1 MSTEDNSEYI
11 KGRGTQFNSS
21 NKFLKHKIVREEW
34 TAIDELTNDAH
45 KTKIYYEHPKK
56 IVNKVESPD
65 IPGDYSMNPY
75 QGCEH
80 GCVYCY
86 ARNTHEYWGYSA
98 GLDFEQK
105 IIAKP
110 NAAELLRKQFNNKN
124 WKVSPI
130 MLSGNTDCYQP
141 IEKKLEITRKILEV
155 LAEYKHPV
163 GIITKNSLILRDL
176 DLLKKL
182 NEDNLVHVMVSITT
196 LNEDLRQKLEPR
208 TATGKQRLKIL
219 EILSQNNIPCGVMT
233 APIIPGLNSMEIPD
247 LIRSAAESG
256 ATSAGYTMVRL
267 NGAIRDL
274 FEDWLDKNMPDAKNK
289 IIHQIEEAHGG
300 KTSDSRFGTRM
311 KGEGNISLS
320 ISRLF
325 KITKAKYLPNECDF
339 EFNCN
344 SFKPPEKIN
353 PQYKLF

>member
-1 MSTEDNSEYI
+1 MSDEEHIEYI

-34 TAIDELTNDAH
+34 TAIDEVTNDAH

-56 IVNKVESPD
+56 IVNKVDSPD

-155 LAEYKHPV
+155 LVEYKHPV
-163 GIITKNSLILRDL
+163 GIITKNSLLLRDL

-182 NEDNLVHVMVSITT
+182 NENNLVHVMVSITT
-196 LNEDLRQKLEPR
+196 LNEELRQKLEPR
-208 TATGKQRLKIL
+208 TATAKQRLKIL
-219 EILSQNNIPCGVMT
+219 ETLSQNNIPCGVMT

-247 LIRSAAESG
+247 LIRSAAEAG

-274 FEDWLDKNMPDAKNK
+274 FEDWLEKNFPDAKNK

-311 KGEGNISLS
+311 KGEGNISS
-320 ISRLF
+320 AISRLF
-325 KITKAKYLPNECDF
+325 KISKAKYLPNENDF
-339 EFNCN
+339 EFNCDAFRIPG
-344 SFKPPEKIN
+344 SST
-353 PQYKLF
+353 QLGLF